1 MKIANTNQAKCFI
14 FLSSFSVTY
23 LNFGND
29 LCSVHLNGIFTFK
42 TSQYVRS
49 QKERSELVGLFF
61 FLVGGGEVMIQ
72 RAGSQLSEQTESKRN
87 RKNEIEREGTGPQG
101 GGTGPAGGPGCV
113 LCVFAATIQ
122 GS

>member
-1 MKIANTNQAKCFI
+1 M
-14 FLSSFSVTY
+14 
-23 LNFGND
+23 
-29 LCSVHLNGIFTFK
+29 
-42 TSQYVRS
+42 YVPKKKGAS
-49 QKERSELVGLFF
+49 WLAFF
-61 FLVGGGEVMIQ
+61 FLVGGGEVIIQ

-87 RKNEIEREGTGPQG
+87 RKNEIEREGPQG

>member
-1 MKIANTNQAKCFI
+1 MEFS
-14 FLSSFSVTY
+14 LSKLHSV
-23 LNFGND
+23 
-29 LCSVHLNGIFTFK
+29 
-42 TSQYVRS
+42 YVPKKKGAS
-49 QKERSELVGLFF
+49 WLAFF
-61 FLVGGGEVMIQ
+61 FFVGGGEVMIQ

-87 RKNEIEREGTGPQG
+87 RKNEIERERTGPQG

>member
-1 MKIANTNQAKCFI
+1 MGFS
-14 FLSSFSVTY
+14 LSTQ
-23 LNFGND
+23 
-29 LCSVHLNGIFTFK
+29 C
-42 TSQYVRS
+42 VRS
-49 QKERSELVGLFF
+49 QKERSELVGFF

-87 RKNEIEREGTGPQG
+87 RKNEIERERTGPQG